1 MFACASPDE
10 PEPGF
15 CLGEPKPMPEKK
27 KPRRGRSRE
36 RPKARRKESAA
47 DEAPPRIDVKIDAA
61 VPPAAVGGDDPK
73 RSLGR
78 KNVSE
83 RLLRVG
89 AAVKEK
95 LVHLA
100 ENLEAAPKHVALS
113 ASELIEEGGGGAE
126 TSRPLLR
133 LDESQVEFPKLLRRA
148 CEFPIVDPRHT
159 LEWDVLM
166 LVLITYVMTVT
177 PFELAFVRAPSV
189 REVIYQQRPK
199 YVWMFLRLL
208 DDAFRAIDRGDDW
221 TVPGAAAAPAP
232 RRNVLGRSAHARS
245 RAGADDAAA
254 PAGAEL
260 LPYAA
265 PRAVAAAFAPTCGN
279 GRQNCAF

>member
-15 CLGEPKPMPEKK
+15 CLGEVKPAPEKK

-61 VPPAAVGGDDPK
+61 VPPAAVDGDDPK

-113 ASELIEEGGGGAE
+113 ASELIEEGGQSVGTEGGLDLGVGRLGLRCDVGDE
-126 TSRPLLR
+126 VPSSRG
-133 LDESQVEFPKLLRRA
+133 ECKRRPA
-148 CEFPIVDPRHT
+148 CI
-159 LEWDVLM
+159 
-166 LVLITYVMTVT
+166 
-177 PFELAFVRAPSV
+177 
-189 REVIYQQRPK
+189 
-199 YVWMFLRLL
+199 
-208 DDAFRAIDRGDDW
+208 
-221 TVPGAAAAPAP
+221 
-232 RRNVLGRSAHARS
+232 
-245 RAGADDAAA
+245 AGH
-254 PAGAEL
+254 
-260 LPYAA
+260 
-265 PRAVAAAFAPTCGN
+265 AVAANHVVVGETGDDAGDRGSEQGRAFG
-279 GRQNCAF
+279 QD